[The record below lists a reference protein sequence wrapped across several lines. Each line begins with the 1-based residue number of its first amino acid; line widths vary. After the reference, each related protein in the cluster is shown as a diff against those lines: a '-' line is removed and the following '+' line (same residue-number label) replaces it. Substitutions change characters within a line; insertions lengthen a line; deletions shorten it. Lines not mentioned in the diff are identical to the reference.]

1 MEPQKIDDLYYKY
14 WKKMY
19 KVLLDNYLCKKEEY
33 ARRHEEG
40 ARERALIYS
49 EILTLMIA
57 VEEDKI

>member
-19 KVLLDNYLCKKEEY
+19 KVLLDNYLIKKEEY
-33 ARRHEEG
+33 ARRNEEK

-49 EILTLMIA
+49 EIMTLMIA
-57 VEEDKI
+57 IEEDKL